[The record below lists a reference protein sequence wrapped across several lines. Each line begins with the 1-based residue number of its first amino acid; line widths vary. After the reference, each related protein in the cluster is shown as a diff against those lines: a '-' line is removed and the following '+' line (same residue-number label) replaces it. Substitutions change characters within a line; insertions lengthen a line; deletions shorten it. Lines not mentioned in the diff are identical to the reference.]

1 MLCLCFHRLKEIH
14 SMTYPHTEFSLLF
27 ASSLSL
33 AWPAAQAQVPAPSQW
48 GLGLGAGLDR
58 KAYRDFD
65 NDVQALPLLLFENR
79 YVSFFGTTLDA
90 KLPSSGPLSLRL
102 RARYANDGYE
112 AKDSP
117 FLRGM
122 AERKGGVWVGGA
134 VTWRGSVI
142 NASAEALAAT
152 GDAEGKRVRL
162 ELNRQFQ
169 AGAVTITPRVAAQW
183 QDKKFVD
190 YYYGVRTSEVRAGR
204 AAYAGD
210 AATNVELGLRFGYA
224 VAPRHTVFVDLSATG
239 LGSAIKDSPLV
250 DRSNQAGIKAG
261 YLYSF

>member
-1 MLCLCFHRLKEIH
+1 MLCLCFNRLTEIH
-14 SMTYPHTEFSLLF
+14 SMTSSRTVWSLWF

-33 AWPAAQAQVPAPSQW
+33 AGPAAQAQVPAPSQW
-48 GLGLGAGLDR
+48 GLGLGVGLDS
-58 KAYRDFD
+58 KPYRDFD
-65 NDVQALPLLLFENR
+65 NDVKALPLLLFENR
-79 YVSFFGTTLDA
+79 YVSFFGAALDL
-90 KLPSSGPLSLRL
+90 KLPSSGPLSFRL
-102 RARYANDGYE
+102 RARYANDGHE

-117 FLRGM
+117 YLRGM

-152 GDAEGKRVRL
+152 GNAEGKRVKL

-169 AGAVTITPRVAAQW
+169 AGAVTVT
-183 QDKKFVD
+183 
-190 YYYGVRTSEVRAGR
+190 
-204 AAYAGD
+204 
-210 AATNVELGLRFGYA
+210 
-224 VAPRHTVFVDLSATG
+224 PRHTVFVDLSATG

>member
-1 MLCLCFHRLKEIH
+1 MLCLCFNRLTEIH
-14 SMTYPHTEFSLLF
+14 SMTSSRTVFSLLF

-48 GLGLGAGLDR
+48 GLGLGVGLDS
-58 KAYRDFD
+58 KPYRDFD
-65 NDVQALPLLLFENR
+65 NDVKALPLLLFENR
-79 YVSFFGTTLDA
+79 YVSFFGAALDL
-90 KLPSSGPLSLRL
+90 KLPSSGPLSFRL
-102 RARYANDGYE
+102 RARYANDGHE

-117 FLRGM
+117 YLRGM

-152 GDAEGKRVRL
+152 GNAEGTRVKL

-169 AGAVTITPRVAAQW
+169 AGAVTVTPRLALHW
-183 QDKKFVD
+183 QDRKFVD
-190 YYYGVRTSEVRAGR
+190 YYYGVRASEVRAGR

-210 AATNVELGLRFGYA
+210 AATNVELGLRLGYA

-250 DRSNQAGIKAG
+250 DRSNQTSVKAG

>member
-1 MLCLCFHRLKEIH
+1 
-14 SMTYPHTEFSLLF
+14 
-27 ASSLSL
+27 
-33 AWPAAQAQVPAPSQW
+33 
-48 GLGLGAGLDR
+48 
-58 KAYRDFD
+58 
-65 NDVQALPLLLFENR
+65 
-79 YVSFFGTTLDA
+79 
-90 KLPSSGPLSLRL
+90 
-102 RARYANDGYE
+102 
-112 AKDSP
+112 
-117 FLRGM
+117 M

-169 AGAVTITPRVAAQW
+169 AGAVTVT
-183 QDKKFVD
+183 
-190 YYYGVRTSEVRAGR
+190 
-204 AAYAGD
+204 
-210 AATNVELGLRFGYA
+210 
-224 VAPRHTVFVDLSATG
+224 PRHTVFVDLSATG